1 MTVVAED
8 DIRVDCCIA
17 GCGPAGA
24 MLGLLLARAGLK
36 VLVLEKHGD
45 FLRDFRGDTIHPST
59 MEILAELGLDE
70 RFLQLPHSE
79 VSSLTARTPAGLDI
93 DFSFRR
99 LKTRFP
105 FIAFVPQ
112 WDFLDFITD
121 EAARYP
127 GFRLLMNAEVVDL
140 IQEHGV
146 VSGLTYR
153 DGTGAHEIRARLTV
167 GADGRSSRTR
177 EAAGLR
183 VIATS
188 PPMDV
193 LWFRLSRRPEEPETI
208 AMRSGPGKAA
218 ILIDRRDYWQI
229 GYIIPKGD
237 AEKVRVAGLAPF
249 RRTLAELIP
258 DLADRVDEIQEW
270 EQVKL
275 LTVRSDRLARWYTRG
290 YLAIGDAAHA
300 MSPVAGVGI
309 NLAIQDAVVAANVL
323 WQPLRR
329 GRISTRDLA
338 KVQHER
344 ELPVRL
350 TQAVQAVIQQ
360 MFFKAVLTSV
370 KPPLL
375 PQRILRVLLRVPVLG
390 DLPARFVAFGIH
402 RPHIESPAL
411 AIPVEQPTANV
422 LVEEVPAWA

>member
-1 MTVVAED
+1 
-8 DIRVDCCIA
+8 
-17 GCGPAGA
+17 
-24 MLGLLLARAGLK
+24 
-36 VLVLEKHGD
+36 
-45 FLRDFRGDTIHPST
+45 
-59 MEILAELGLDE
+59 
-70 RFLQLPHSE
+70 
-79 VSSLTARTPAGLDI
+79 
-93 DFSFRR
+93 
-99 LKTRFP
+99 
-105 FIAFVPQ
+105 
-112 WDFLDFITD
+112 
-121 EAARYP
+121 
-127 GFRLLMNAEVVDL
+127 
-140 IQEHGV
+140 
-146 VSGLTYR
+146 
-153 DGTGAHEIRARLTV
+153 
-167 GADGRSSRTR
+167 
-177 EAAGLR
+177 
-183 VIATS
+183 
-188 PPMDV
+188 
-193 LWFRLSRRPEEPETI
+193 
-208 AMRSGPGKAA
+208 MRSGPGKAA

-237 AEKVRVAGLAPF
+237 AERMRAAGLAPF

-375 PQRILRVLLRVPVLG
+375 PQRALRVLLRVPVLG

-422 LVEEVPAWA
+422 LVEEVPAWT